1 VVFRVSG
8 MALDGSDTTTYTQ
21 LEIPAGDSATERL
34 SAAGLE
40 VSVSGDMLAVDFVN
54 FGSAAEEAGIDF
66 GWNIEAVQAKL
77 DRPPK
82 EVMFIP
88 ALLLLALV
96 AFGQLKRKA
105 REDAQPQAA

>member
-1 VVFRVSG
+1 
-8 MALDGSDTTTYTQ
+8 
-21 LEIPAGDSATERL
+21 
-34 SAAGLE
+34 
-40 VSVSGDMLAVDFVN
+40 VN